1 MKKWIIIVLLVG
13 FSLNGYGQRERSID
27 REKLDAARVAFITN
41 RLSLTPDQAERFWPL
56 FNEYQ
61 ESREELMWDLRGISK
76 KGEEESISNAEA
88 SQMIEQRFSL
98 QQELLNQEK
107 EFMEKVSVALT
118 PVQALQ
124 LNEANRDFTRH
135 IYRMQRR
142 NREKNPRE

>member
-1 MKKWIIIVLLVG
+1 MKNWIIIGLLVG
-13 FSLNGYGQRERSID
+13 VSLNGYGQRERSVD

-61 ESREELMWDLRGISK
+61 ERRESLMRDLRGISK
-76 KGEEESISNAEA
+76 KGKAESISNVEA
-88 SQMIEQRFSL
+88 SQLIEQRFSL
-98 QQELLNQEK
+98 QQKLLNQEK
-107 EFMEKVSVALT
+107 EFLKKISEALT

>member
-1 MKKWIIIVLLVG
+1 MRKWIIIVLLVG

-41 RLSLTPDQAERFWPL
+41 RLSLTPDQAELFWPL

-61 ESREELMWDLRGISK
+61 ESREELMRDLRGISK

-88 SQMIEQRFSL
+88 SQLIEQRFSL

-107 EFMEKVSVALT
+107 EFMEKVSEALT

-124 LNEANRDFTRH
+124 LNETNRDFTRH

-142 NREKNPRE
+142 NRENNPRE

>member
-13 FSLNGYGQRERSID
+13 FSLNGYGQRERSVD

-61 ESREELMWDLRGISK
+61 KIREELMRDLRGISK
-76 KGEEESISNAEA
+76 KGETESVSNAEA
-88 SQMIEQRFSL
+88 SRLIEQRFSL
-98 QQELLNQEK
+98 QQKLLNQEK
-107 EFMEKVSVALT
+107 EFIEKVSEALT

-124 LNEANRDFTRH
+124 LNETNRDFARH
-135 IYRMQRR
+135 IYRMQRK
-142 NREKNPRE
+142 NRGNNPRE